1 MNKKMKKVVFGMIVG
16 AATLSIGTSVL
27 FAAETSGGN
36 NYVDV
41 NQDGICDYLQDTS
54 AVMQSAI
61 SNCNQP
67 SSGYTD
73 NDQDGICD
81 NYGTGNNYVDEDQ
94 DGICDHFQQ
103 NSARGQA
110 GSPGAGRGQGYQYT
124 DEDQDG
130 ICDHY
135 ASRPLDGSGNQYRRG
150 RN

>member
-1 MNKKMKKVVFGMIVG
+1 MNKKMKKIAFGMIVG
-16 AATLSIGTSVL
+16 AATLTIGTSVL

-54 AVMQSAI
+54 AVMQSTI

-67 SSGYTD
+67 SNGYVD

-94 DGICDHFQQ
+94 DGICDH
-103 NSARGQA
+103 
-110 GSPGAGRGQGYQYT
+110 
-124 DEDQDG
+124 
-130 ICDHY
+130 Y